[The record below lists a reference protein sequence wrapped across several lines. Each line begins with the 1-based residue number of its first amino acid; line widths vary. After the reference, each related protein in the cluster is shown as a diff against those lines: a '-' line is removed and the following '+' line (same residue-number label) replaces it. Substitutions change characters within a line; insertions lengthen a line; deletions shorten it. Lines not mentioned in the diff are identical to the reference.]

1 MPSWLAAILKDSE
14 KRAILSWLGGE
25 EGDRCLLS

>member
-1 MPSWLAAILKDSE
+1 MPSWLAAIFKDSE

-25 EGDRCLLS
+25 ADDRCLLS